1 MPSLTDVVLPCA
13 FYGVTDVV
21 LAGST
26 PLNLFSQIDIGTL
39 QRIPESWNNWH
50 CPEWSNKVRSFVEVI
65 VVKDRFCCDDDI
77 RLLDLSGY
85 VNLRELKVGS
95 YCFRKVEELKLIGM
109 KYLESVEIGKVS
121 FAKRSYNTA
130 DGIDDKRHFYLK
142 NCPKLKSLK
151 IGLKAFLD
159 YSVCEIENVNA
170 LEVIEMGDLNDDSW
184 SFFYASLELKSVLIL
199 NE

>member
-39 QRIPESWNNWH
+39 QRIPESGNHWY
-50 CPEWSNKVRSFVEVI
+50 CPEWTTIVRSFVEVI
-65 VVKDRFCCDDDI
+65 VVKDSFCCDDDI

-85 VNLRELKVGS
+85 WKLREFTVGDW
-95 YCFRKVEELKLIGM
+95 CFRKVEELKLIGVNC
-109 KYLESVEIGKVS
+109 LERVDIGQSS
-121 FAKRSYNTA
+121 FAKYPYSTA
-130 DGIDDKRHFYLK
+130 DGRDDNRHFYLK
-142 NCPKLKSLK
+142 DCPKLKSLK
-151 IGLKAFLD
+151 IGCYSFMD

-170 LEVIEMGDLNDDSW
+170 LEVIEMGKLNEW
-184 SFFYASLELKSVLIL
+184 SGNFYWASLELKSVFIY